1 MPNGCPD
8 GQNVFYVD
16 GDQYKYATFFL
27 EEFIPHV
34 ESKFHGNGKRAIAGL
49 SLGGFG
55 TLYHCLLHPEK
66 WTYAYAMSPATWWM
80 DDMMKGPRNL
90 SIRIIFRGFTHRRW
104 EKLTPVCE
112 WGVFTHRGRE

>member
-1 MPNGCPD
+1 MPGRTECLLC
-8 GQNVFYVD
+8 GR
-16 GDQYKYATFFL
+16 KYATFFL

-49 SLGGFG
+49 SMGGFG
-55 TLYHCLLHPEK
+55 TLYHCLFHPEK

-80 DDMMKGPRNL
+80 DDMVKGPRNL
-90 SIRIIFRGFTHRRW
+90 PIRIIFRGFTHRRW

-112 WGVFTHRGRE
+112 WGVFTHRE